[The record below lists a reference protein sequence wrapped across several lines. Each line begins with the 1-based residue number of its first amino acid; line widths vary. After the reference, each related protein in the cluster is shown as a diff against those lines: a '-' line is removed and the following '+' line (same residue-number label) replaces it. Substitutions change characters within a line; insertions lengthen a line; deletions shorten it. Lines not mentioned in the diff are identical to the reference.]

1 MNNKIIRGILAL
13 LVIVIF
19 TAMGVFIGTKIDNDP
34 PVVVVETPPISTPD
48 PTEEP
53 SQTPDISTPEPSEDP
68 IETLEPLE
76 PTPSEP
82 IADPVYGFKQ
92 QEIFLMAQLLCGDK
106 NRDGDGEYDIDF
118 GNDDRYDQISLVLCV
133 VMNRVNDDRF
143 PNNVEDVIWQNN
155 GTTYQFSVM
164 EQWDDFNKVCSLSD
178 IAIQRVTEWCEAY
191 DRGDPGAQSIPTDH
205 VKFYGNGTE
214 NISSTMK

>member
-1 MNNKIIRGILAL
+1 MNKKLIRGIIAL

-19 TAMGVFIGTKIDNDP
+19 TAMSVFIGTKIDNDP
-34 PVVVVETPPISTPD
+34 LSTPD

-53 SQTPDISTPEPSEDP
+53 NQTPEPTPEPSEDP
-68 IETLEPLE
+68 VTSTPE
-76 PTPSEP
+76 PTPEP
-82 IADPVYGFKQ
+82 VIDPVYGFTQ

-143 PNNVEDVIWQNN
+143 PNTVEDVIWQNN

-164 EQWDDFNKVCSLSD
+164 MQWDDFNNVCIPSD
-178 IAIQRVTEWCEAY
+178 IAIQRVTEWCDAY

-205 VKFYGNGTE
+205 VMFVGNGDE
-214 NISSTMK
+214 NISSTMN

>member
-1 MNNKIIRGILAL
+1 MNKKLIRGIIAL

-19 TAMGVFIGTKIDNDP
+19 TAMSVFIGTKIDNDP
-34 PVVVVETPPISTPD
+34 LSTPD

-53 SQTPDISTPEPSEDP
+53 NQTPEPTPEPSEDP
-68 IETLEPLE
+68 VTSTPE
-76 PTPSEP
+76 PTPEP
-82 IADPVYGFKQ
+82 VIDPVYGFTQ

-143 PNNVEDVIWQNN
+143 PNTVEDVIWQNN

-164 EQWDDFNKVCSLSD
+164 RQWDDFNTVCIPSD
-178 IAIQRVTEWCEAY
+178 IAIQRVTEWCDAY
-191 DRGDPGAQSIPTDH
+191 DRCDPGAQSIPTDH
-205 VKFYGNGTE
+205 VMFVGNGDE
-214 NISSTMK
+214 NISSTMNQREKHVV

>member
-1 MNNKIIRGILAL
+1 MNKTKLVRGIVAL

-19 TAMGVFIGTKIDNDP
+19 TAMGVFIGTKIDNNP
-34 PVVVVETPPISTPD
+34 PVVIVEPPPISTPD

-53 SQTPDISTPEPSEDP
+53 APTPGDISTPDPSEEP
-68 IETLEPLE
+68 ITSTPE
-76 PTPSEP
+76 PTSEP

-143 PNNVEDVIWQNN
+143 PDTVEDVIWQNN

-164 EQWDDFNKVCSLSD
+164 QQWDDFNKVCQLSD
-178 IAIQRVTEWCEAY
+178 IAIQRVTEWCDAY
-191 DRGDPGAQSIPTDH
+191 DRGDPSAQSIPTDH
-205 VKFYGNGTE
+205 VKFAGNGKE
-214 NISSTMK
+214 NISSTLD

>member
-1 MNNKIIRGILAL
+1 MNKKLIRGIIAL

-19 TAMGVFIGTKIDNDP
+19 TAMSVFIGTKIDNDP
-34 PVVVVETPPISTPD
+34 LSTPD

-53 SQTPDISTPEPSEDP
+53 NQTPEPTPEPSEDP
-68 IETLEPLE
+68 VTSTPE
-76 PTPSEP
+76 PTPEP
-82 IADPVYGFKQ
+82 VIDPVYGFTQ

-118 GNDDRYDQISLVLCV
+118 ENDDRYDQISLVLCV

-143 PNNVEDVIWQNN
+143 PNTVEDVIWQNN

-164 EQWDDFNKVCSLSD
+164 MQWDDFNNVCIPSD
-178 IAIQRVTEWCEAY
+178 IAIQRVTEWCDAY

-205 VKFYGNGTE
+205 VMFVGNGDE
-214 NISSTMK
+214 NISSTMN

>member
-1 MNNKIIRGILAL
+1 MNKKLIRGIIAL

-19 TAMGVFIGTKIDNDP
+19 TAMSVFIGTKIDNDP
-34 PVVVVETPPISTPD
+34 LSTPD

-53 SQTPDISTPEPSEDP
+53 NQTPEPTPEPSEDP
-68 IETLEPLE
+68 VTSTPE
-76 PTPSEP
+76 PTPEP
-82 IADPVYGFKQ
+82 VIDPVYGFTQ

-143 PNNVEDVIWQNN
+143 PNTVEDVIWQNN

-164 EQWDDFNKVCSLSD
+164 EQWDDFNTVCIPSD
-178 IAIQRVTEWCEAY
+178 IAIQRVTEWCDAY

-205 VKFYGNGTE
+205 VMFVGNGDE
-214 NISSTMK
+214 NISSTMN

>member
-1 MNNKIIRGILAL
+1 MNKKLIRGIIAL

-48 PTEEP
+48 PTEDP
-53 SQTPDISTPEPSEDP
+53 SQTPDPTSKPSEDPVTSTPEP
-68 IETLEPLE
+68 
-76 PTPSEP
+76 TPEP
-82 IADPVYGFKQ
+82 IVDPVYGFKQ

-143 PNNVEDVIWQNN
+143 PNTVEDVIWQNN

-164 EQWDDFNKVCSLSD
+164 EQWDDFNEVCIPSD
-178 IAIQRVTEWCEAY
+178 IAIQRVTEWCDAY

-205 VKFYGNGTE
+205 VMFVGNGDE
-214 NISSTMK
+214 NISSTMN

>member
-1 MNNKIIRGILAL
+1 MNKKLIRGIIAL

-19 TAMGVFIGTKIDNDP
+19 TAMSVFIGTKIDNDP
-34 PVVVVETPPISTPD
+34 LSTPD

-53 SQTPDISTPEPSEDP
+53 NQTPEPTPEPSEDP
-68 IETLEPLE
+68 VTSTPE
-76 PTPSEP
+76 PTPEP
-82 IADPVYGFKQ
+82 VIDPVYGFTQ

-143 PNNVEDVIWQNN
+143 PNTVEDVIWQNN

-164 EQWDDFNKVCSLSD
+164 EQWDDFNNVCIPSD
-178 IAIQRVTEWCEAY
+178 IAIQRVTEWCDAY

-205 VKFYGNGTE
+205 VMFVGNGDE
-214 NISSTMK
+214 NISSTMN

>member
-1 MNNKIIRGILAL
+1 MNKKLIRGIIAL

-19 TAMGVFIGTKIDNDP
+19 TAMSVFIGTKIDNDP
-34 PVVVVETPPISTPD
+34 LSTPD

-53 SQTPDISTPEPSEDP
+53 NQTPEPTPEPSEDP
-68 IETLEPLE
+68 VTSTPE
-76 PTPSEP
+76 PTPEP
-82 IADPVYGFKQ
+82 VIDPVYGFTQ

-143 PNNVEDVIWQNN
+143 PNTVEDVIWQNN

-164 EQWDDFNKVCSLSD
+164 QQWDDFNTVCIPSD
-178 IAIQRVTEWCEAY
+178 IAIQRVTEWCDAY

-205 VKFYGNGTE
+205 VMFVGNGDE
-214 NISSTMK
+214 NISSTMN

>member
-1 MNNKIIRGILAL
+1 MNKKLIRGIIAL

-19 TAMGVFIGTKIDNDP
+19 TAMSVFIGTKIDNDP
-34 PVVVVETPPISTPD
+34 LSTPD

-53 SQTPDISTPEPSEDP
+53 NQTPEPTPEPSEDP
-68 IETLEPLE
+68 VTSTPE
-76 PTPSEP
+76 PTPEP
-82 IADPVYGFKQ
+82 VIDPVYGFTQ

-143 PNNVEDVIWQNN
+143 PNTVEDVIWQNN

-164 EQWDDFNKVCSLSD
+164 EQWDDFNEVCIPSD
-178 IAIQRVTEWCEAY
+178 IAIQRVTEWCDAY

-205 VKFYGNGTE
+205 VMFVGNGDE
-214 NISSTMK
+214 NISSTMNQREKHVV

>member
-1 MNNKIIRGILAL
+1 MNKKLIRGIIAL

-19 TAMGVFIGTKIDNDP
+19 SAMSVFIGTKIDNDP
-34 PVVVVETPPISTPD
+34 LSTPD

-53 SQTPDISTPEPSEDP
+53 NQTPEPTPEPSEDP
-68 IETLEPLE
+68 VTSTPE
-76 PTPSEP
+76 PTPEP
-82 IADPVYGFKQ
+82 VIDPVYGFTQ

-143 PNNVEDVIWQNN
+143 PNTVEDVIWQNN

-164 EQWDDFNKVCSLSD
+164 EQWDDFNEVCIPSD
-178 IAIQRVTEWCEAY
+178 IAIQRVTEWCDAY

-205 VKFYGNGTE
+205 VMFVGNGDE
-214 NISSTMK
+214 NISSTMN